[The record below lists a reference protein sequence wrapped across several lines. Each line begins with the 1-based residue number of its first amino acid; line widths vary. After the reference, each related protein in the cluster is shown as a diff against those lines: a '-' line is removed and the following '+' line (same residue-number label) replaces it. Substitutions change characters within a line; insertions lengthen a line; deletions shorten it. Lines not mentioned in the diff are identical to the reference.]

1 MRVLVIA
8 DDSALIELLVDALA
22 QAGHQVL
29 AAEAEEAILEAFALG
44 RVDAAIVD
52 LDDHRR
58 EGAAWARLVRRISP
72 GSRLVALLPCGGA
85 FPAGAAA
92 PCDAALEKPA
102 RLGAVLAALDAGVG
116 ASR

>member
-8 DDSALIELLVDALA
+8 DDPALIDLLVEALA
-22 QAGHQVL
+22 QAGHLVIS
-29 AAEAEEAILEAFALG
+29 AEAEEAILEAIALG
-44 RVDAAIVD
+44 RVDAVVVD

-58 EGAAWARLVRRISP
+58 EGAAWARLVRRVSP

-85 FPAGAAA
+85 FPTGATA

-102 RLGAVLAALDAGVG
+102 RLGALLAALA
-116 ASR
+116 